1 MRLSRGSIV
10 LTPEEGNHPKAD
22 IYNYPM
28 IKLEATDIGE
38 TDPPGPLAIDIK
50 YKARIQLIVFLLKD
64 TSVFS

>member
-1 MRLSRGSIV
+1 MYK
-10 LTPEEGNHPKAD
+10 PNWEEGNHPKAD
-22 IYNYPM
+22 IYNYPI

-38 TDPPGPLAIDIK
+38 TDAHGPLAIDIK